1 MIDQHEYR
9 DHRRMA
15 ALETCDR
22 HALERG
28 FDFRPI
34 DYAPAWVRGLS
45 SLISAFAKPY
55 VWFALAMLVGS
66 FSLFWI

>member
-15 ALETCDR
+15 AMNTSNA
-22 HALERG
+22 ALERG
-28 FDFRPI
+28 YDFRPI
-34 DYAPAWVRGLS
+34 DYAPFWVRVLD
-45 SLISAFAKPY
+45 SLFSAFAKPY
-55 VWFALAMLVGS
+55 VWFAFALMAGS

>member
-1 MIDQHEYR
+1 MIDRHEFR

-15 ALETCDR
+15 AMDTSNA
-22 HALERG
+22 ALERG
-28 FDFRPI
+28 YDFRPI
-34 DYAPAWVRGLS
+34 DYAPAWVRVFD

-66 FSLFWI
+66 LSLFWI